1 MNKIKSILLTSAV
14 AVASFA
20 QALTIEVLPYKLEAG
35 VEVMGLQVRASGK
48 GAVQNAVILSGA
60 AAADV
65 ANAAGIVVDTST
77 QALLLTGREVSSLV
91 VDSLDGVRVAG
102 RSVFIHS
109 AVFADRALAM
119 SLNIVKNGVYDVLDV
134 GAEMSQTAANLTR
147 ALYNT
152 AGKAVVEV
160 TETGAAVVT
169 TGAYILGS
177 TVNLIG
183 NVIADV
189 LGGIFGF

>member
-91 VDSLDGVRVAG
+91 VDSLDGVHTAG

-109 AVFADRALAM
+109 VVFADRALAM
-119 SLNIVKNGVYDVLDV
+119 SLNIVKNGVYDVLDL